1 MTDTSASTSTVLD
14 DVRAWVAG
22 RERELLAELCAY
34 VDCRGVS
41 ATGEGIA
48 EAGAHVSELLRR
60 ANFAVEPGEGG
71 RHPFVIGR
79 SEPDPA
85 KPTVLI
91 YGHYDVQPPG
101 PPEAWVTPA
110 FQTTVRDGRVWG
122 RGVADNKGQHL
133 VHVLAVTALRELYGE
148 LPCNVIFLLDGEEE
162 IGSPGLPAFARAN
175 AERLRADVALWSD
188 GPVED
193 DAHPCVSYGVRG
205 AILFELHV
213 PGSGRAL
220 HSGNWGNVAPNPA
233 WTLAWLLASMQAPDG
248 TILVEGF
255 HDGVLSPGP
264 LEREALASMDA
275 RPPWVDEEL
284 GAGTPLAP
292 APGGTVAERL
302 ALHPTLTIN
311 ALRTGDGAGE
321 ARPIVP
327 GGASALCD
335 VRLVPGQRVDH
346 VIEALRRHVERF
358 DPRIR
363 LELSGSMEPSAT
375 PMDAPYSDAVR
386 AAVEAATGQRSQ
398 RVPALG
404 GGLPLHSFTDI
415 LGMPCYGV
423 PIANRDELNHSPNEN
438 LEVARFLQGIVTSAG
453 ILERIAAAGRA

>member
-1 MTDTSASTSTVLD
+1 MTAIA
-14 DVRAWVAG
+14 DVRAWVAQ
-22 RERELLAELCAY
+22 REQELLEGLCTY

-48 EAGAHVSELLRR
+48 EAGAHVGDLLRR
-60 ANFAVEPGEGG
+60 AGFTVEAGEGA

-79 SEPDPA
+79 SPHDPA

-110 FQTTVRDGRVWG
+110 FETTVRDGRVWG

-175 AERLRADVALWSD
+175 RERLRADVAIWSD
-188 GPVED
+188 GPVAD
-193 DAHPCVSYGVRG
+193 DARPNVSYGVRG
-205 AILFELHV
+205 VILFELDV
-213 PGSGRAL
+213 PGVGRSL
-220 HSGNWGNVAPNPA
+220 HSGNFGNVAPNPA
-233 WTLAWLLASMQAPDG
+233 WALTWLLASMQAPDG

-255 HDGVLSPGP
+255 YDGLLEPGP
-264 LEREALASMDA
+264 LEREALATASP
-275 RPPWVDEEL
+275 RPAWVDEEL
-284 GAGTPLAP
+284 GAGAPLAP
-292 APGGTVAERL
+292 GEGSVGERL
-302 ALHPTLTIN
+302 SYRPTLTIN
-311 ALRTGDGAGE
+311 ALRTGDGEGE

-327 GGASALCD
+327 GGARALCD
-335 VRLVPGQRVDH
+335 VRLVPGQSVDH
-346 VIEALRRHVERF
+346 VVSVLRRHVERF

-363 LELSGSMEPSAT
+363 LEVSGTMEPSHT
-375 PMDAPYSDAVR
+375 PMDARFS
-386 AAVEAATGQRSQ
+386 AAVLAAIADATGQRPE
-398 RVPALG
+398 RVPSLG

-415 LGMPCYGV
+415 LGLPCYGI

-438 LEVARFLQGIVTSAG
+438 LEVARFLQGIVTSAAVLAG
-453 ILERIAAAGRA
+453 IAADAGGGA